1 MSPVVL
7 IGVAILSTL
16 PGEDGYT
23 AGRIAEYQTRYGDA
37 FNAYSECENV
47 EGPLSAFA
55 RVRRAVLRAKAN
67 DSAAA
72 MAELQAF
79 ADGPSGDPVT
89 MMAKAELA
97 KLLQQAGR
105 PADAAKLIWDVA
117 WSQVPSRWVDQYRM
131 MLADCLAAADDSRQ
145 MGFNLYA
152 QMLAE
157 SRNPRTRMEL
167 AQKLAASP
175 DAQHR
180 LDAAMVMVTAG
191 EFGQAGTILS
201 PLAPMVSE
209 KNGERAAQYAY
220 LQGRV
225 QLATGDTEPAR
236 AGLRAVAA
244 AHAGTT
250 WGRLAAAHIA
260 RSLFRAKE
268 TEAAAHAF
276 DRLAKDYPRTEETSD
291 ALWWLAGR
299 YAEQGKTDE
308 AIAEYLRLA
317 KTCPKQERADDALIE
332 AADGLRQKGEFK
344 KSGELY
350 ARLLEQYPR
359 SPLVSA
365 ACYDSGLAHE
375 RQKNLKAAK
384 ADYVK
389 ATLRGIGDYYAH
401 RAMER
406 LYELRDNPGAGGS
419 TINGLKSFVR
429 PIELPIKSSPDAD
442 ATYRDNP
449 WCERLFYFADHG
461 FEEAEWEAMALLAQP
476 DQYGGQMAVCLALS
490 EAGLA
495 ATANQIVER
504 GKLGMHN
511 GVPTPERLRVLYP
524 RAYWSLVCN
533 VAAETRVDPYLLL
546 AIGRQ
551 ESVFQPRVVSR
562 SGATGVMQ
570 LMPGTADWLL
580 KVEPGVQNEHS
591 DNLSHPANSLR
602 LGAYYLMRMIE
613 RNDDNLVFA
622 LASYNAGPGNVA
634 KWRKTRPTT
643 DMEAFIDSIPFE
655 ETKDYVKKVLANYA
669 AYHSLY
675 PEVQP
680 TAVAATQ

>member
-1 MSPVVL
+1 MSPVILV
-7 IGVAILSTL
+7 GVAILSTL
-16 PGEDGYT
+16 PGEDSYT
-23 AGRIAEYQTRYGDA
+23 AGRIAEYQTKYGDA
-37 FNAYSECENV
+37 AKAYDECAQI
-47 EGPLSAFA
+47 EGPLNAFA
-55 RVRRAVLRAKAN
+55 RVRKAVLHGKAN

-72 MAELQAF
+72 MAELQTF
-79 ADGPSGDPVT
+79 ADGPAGDPVT

-131 MLADCLAAADDSRQ
+131 MLADCLTASDDSKQ
-145 MGFNLYA
+145 MGYNLYA

-157 SRNPRTRMEL
+157 ARNPRVRMEL
-167 AQKLAASP
+167 AQKLSASP
-175 DAQHR
+175 DVQHR

-191 EFGQAGTILS
+191 EFGQASQVIQA
-201 PLAPMVSE
+201 LAPMVADT
-209 KNGERAAQYAY
+209 NAERAAQYAY
-220 LQGRV
+220 LNGRV
-225 QLATGDTEPAR
+225 QLAAGDTEP
-236 AGLRAVAA
+236 GRAVLREVAA
-244 AHAGTT
+244 SYAKTM

-268 TEAAAHAF
+268 TEAAKVAF
-276 DRLAKDYPRTEETSD
+276 DQLVKDYPRTEETSD

-299 YAEQGKTDE
+299 YAEQEKMDE

-317 KTCPKQERADDALIE
+317 KTCPKQERADDALIAAAE
-332 AADGLRQKGEFK
+332 ALRGKGEFK
-344 KSGELY
+344 KAGELY
-350 ARLLEQYPR
+350 AQLLEHYPR

-365 ACYDSGLAHE
+365 ASYDSGLAHE
-375 RQKNLKAAK
+375 KQNNLKAAK

-389 ATLRGIGDYYAH
+389 ATLRGIGDFYAH

-429 PIELPIKSSPDAD
+429 PIELPIKSSPEAD
-442 ATYRDNP
+442 VTYRDNA

-461 FEEAEWEAMALLAQP
+461 FEEAEWEALMLLAQP

-495 ATANQIVER
+495 ATATQIVER
-504 GKLGMHN
+504 GQLGIQN

-524 RAYWSLVCN
+524 RAYWSQVCEI
-533 VAAETRVDPYLLL
+533 ASETRVDPYLLL

-570 LMPGTADWLL
+570 LMPDTADWLM

-591 DNLSHPANSLR
+591 NNLSHPANSLR

-634 KWRKTRPTT
+634 KWRKTHPST
-643 DMEAFIDSIPFE
+643 DMEVFIDTIPFE
-655 ETKDYVKKVLANYA
+655 ETKDYVKKVLGNYA

-675 PEVQP
+675 PDP
-680 TAVAATQ
+680 GLVAAAK